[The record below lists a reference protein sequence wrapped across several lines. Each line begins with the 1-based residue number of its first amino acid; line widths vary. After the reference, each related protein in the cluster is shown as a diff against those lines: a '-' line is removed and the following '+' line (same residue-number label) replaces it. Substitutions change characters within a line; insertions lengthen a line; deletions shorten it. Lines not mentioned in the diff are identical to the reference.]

1 MRDGL
6 HLRLKV
12 HLETQ
17 DGQSIAAWMNALA
30 HMSCSD
36 SDYMR

>member
-6 HLRLKV
+6 YLKLKV
-12 HLETQ
+12 HFETQ
-17 DGQSIAAWMNALA
+17 DGQSIAAWMDALA
-30 HMSCSD
+30 RMN